1 MYFYDSNKAISGC
14 IYKEPNDPGNLQFDW
29 LEVQLK
35 MYRKRGMQ
43 VWMSGHVPPSRGNYF
58 PECYVRY
65 VELALRFQDTIL
77 GHLFGHMNTDHFF
90 FLEAI
95 DLQIVPTTDGEM
107 DMRGKKKRLFET
119 LIQEFSTLP
128 KSAKDTKYEDY
139 AVVNVGPSVVPNP
152 YIPTF
157 RIFSYNITEVN
168 VESWNKEMK
177 RNHGH
182 NRGHEGNKTTQCKSE
197 DTWRC
202 HLDNPW
208 HSDPAAPCR
217 SNKRLTPLGYAQYY
231 VPGLDEANKTNPPQI
246 ELEYLTYRLDALH
259 PDPERDSEGFT
270 YPVPLK
276 LLPKSLRKPG
286 LKTSKYTPYE
296 MKDLTIPSWI
306 QLARGIVD
314 ENKIRKRFR
323 QYMFGEV

>member
-1 MYFYDSNKAISGC
+1 
-14 IYKEPNDPGNLQFDW
+14 
-29 LEVQLK
+29 
-35 MYRKRGMQ
+35 
-43 VWMSGHVPPSRGNYF
+43 
-58 PECYVRY
+58 
-65 VELALRFQDTIL
+65 
-77 GHLFGHMNTDHFF
+77 
-90 FLEAI
+90 
-95 DLQIVPTTDGEM
+95 
-107 DMRGKKKRLFET
+107 MRSKKKHLFET

-157 RIFSYNITEVN
+157 RIFSYNITGVN

-182 NRGHEGNKTTQCKSE
+182 NRGHEGNKTQCKSE

-202 HLDNPW
+202 HLDHPW
-208 HSDPAAPCR
+208 HSDPGAPCR

-231 VPGLDEANKTNPPQI
+231 VPGLDEANKTNPPQV

-306 QLARGIVD
+306 QLARGLVD
-314 ENKIRKRFR
+314 EKKIRKRFR
-323 QYMFGEV
+323 QYMFAELSG